1 MNLKEIALYAV
12 ETKTTPQILG
22 GLLLVAAI
30 FVLTLVIL
38 CVSTLVKLRAGR
50 RREARLERSIA
61 AKSDEIERL
70 EARIVEYVEMEEGVE
85 ELKMEVRRA
94 DAIRGKSEERL
105 RAQNAEIEKVKAEA
119 RSRMAELER
128 LRKIVEHVE
137 DL

>member
-1 MNLKEIALYAV
+1 MNLKELALYAV

-22 GLLLVAAI
+22 GLLLIAAI
-30 FVLTLVIL
+30 VVLTLVIL

>member
-1 MNLKEIALYAV
+1 MNLKELTLYAV
-12 ETKTTPQILG
+12 ETRMTTQILW
-22 GLLLVAAI
+22 GLLLIAAI
-30 FVLTLVIL
+30 VVVSLAIL
-38 CVSTLVKLRAGR
+38 YVFTLVKLRAGS
-50 RREARLERSIA
+50 RREAQLARSIA

-85 ELKMEVRRA
+85 ELKTEVRRA

-105 RAQNAEIEKVKAEA
+105 RDQNVEIEKVKAEA

-128 LRKIVEHVE
+128 LRKLVEHVE